1 MHTSGDKGLSIL
13 QLSDMHILS
22 QPDATLLGIN
32 TLYYFRACLKQALTS
47 DQHFD
52 LLLLTGDL
60 AQEPCIASYQQ
71 ILKCLEHYPDLP
83 CLCLPGNHDDYDL
96 MLQVFNTDK
105 VSCNKQLLLNNWQ
118 VINLNSQ
125 IPGKPGGRLV
135 EEELL
140 FLEQCLKDYPAL
152 NAIIA
157 VHHHFIKSNSK
168 WMDTMMIENSEELL
182 AIVRR
187 FPQIK
192 VLING
197 HIHQE
202 LEAEIGTAQVFGTPS
217 TCFQFSPGST
227 QFSVDDT
234 PPGYRLIHLG
244 NNGNVNSEVI
254 RLPGR
259 LTELK
264 VTDHGY

>member
-32 TLYYFRACLKQALTS
+32 TLHYFRACLKQALTS
-47 DQHFD
+47 GQHFD

-60 AQEPCIASYQQ
+60 AQEPCRAGYQQ
-71 ILKCLEHYPDLP
+71 ILKCLDDYPDLV

-105 VSCNKQLLLNNWQ
+105 VSCQKQLLLGGWQ

-125 IPGKPGGRLV
+125 IPGKPGGRLAKD
-135 EEELL
+135 ELL
-140 FLEQCLKDYPAL
+140 FLEQCLEVYP
-152 NAIIA
+152 NHNVIIA
-157 VHHHFIKSNSK
+157 VHHHCLKTNSK

-182 AIVRR
+182 AIMRR

-192 VLING
+192 TITTG
-197 HIHQE
+197 HIHQT
-202 LEAEIGTAQVFGTPS
+202 LEAEIGTVQVFGTPS
-217 TCFQFSPGST
+217 TCFQFEPGSI
-227 QFSVDDT
+227 QFSVENT
-234 PPGYRLIHLG
+234 APGYRVIKLG
-244 NNGNVNSEVI
+244 IDGSVKSEVF

-259 LTELK
+259 LTELQ
-264 VTDHGY
+264 VTVSGY